1 MTTTK
6 IAALEPWAL
15 EVLADLEA
23 QADRIRAGVAC
34 KPCQGAGRT
43 VHGGASGV
51 YYRTCGACDGRG
63 VKNTTNTIG
72 STP

>member
-6 IAALEPWAL
+6 VPALERWAL

-43 VHGGASGV
+43 VHGGTSGV
-51 YYRTCGACDGRG
+51 YWRVCGSCDGAG
-63 VKNTTNTIG
+63 VRAISTNTL
-72 STP
+72 